1 MLRPSAALFSHVVSP
16 TAPPIRSA
24 LITGGGS
31 GIGLAIATAFAREGI
46 RCTLVGR
53 TRPKLAAA
61 LEGLPTEKLPRGQ
74 AHQLA
79 VADVTQP
86 KDWEATINDFQV
98 SRGTAPAYL
107 PLGGSSRMKRRGLT
121 RGAVVQVLSH
131 PRQCRRHRT
140 ALAAGEAVGVPGPG
154 DP

>member
-16 TAPPIRSA
+16 SASPIRSA

-74 AHQLA
+74 AHQMA

-86 KDWEATINDFQV
+86 KDWEAAINDFQV
-98 SRGTAPAYL
+98 SRGTA
-107 PLGGSSRMKRRGLT
+107 SR
-121 RGAVVQVLSH
+121 V
-131 PRQCRRHRT
+131 P
-140 ALAAGEAVGVPGPG
+140 AAGRLVADEAEGVDARGSGPSAI
-154 DP
+154 PSSSTPRASHSTRCW